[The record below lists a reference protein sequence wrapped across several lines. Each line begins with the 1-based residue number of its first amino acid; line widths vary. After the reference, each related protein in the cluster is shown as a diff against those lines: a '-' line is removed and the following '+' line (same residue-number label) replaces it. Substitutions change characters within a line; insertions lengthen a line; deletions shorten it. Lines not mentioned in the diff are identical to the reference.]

1 MGKLHYFDEH
11 EKACDEIDE
20 EKFKID
26 RTRDITPFMIA
37 YRGDCSFVQKVRNM
51 ENFGISTAI
60 IVDNRPEMVD
70 EILMSDD
77 GTGGGIR
84 IPSMLIG
91 ENDGKKLIEWYKKA
105 SDDERKSL
113 VLMCEFVMPEH
124 QNVNVDFWFTSS
136 SDRAIDF
143 LEDFRKIEKQLGD
156 KMIFKP
162 RYVFWECT
170 NCDEKYLENDC
181 FGGGKYCAVESS
193 NANIKGQ
200 DIVLEDLRQ
209 ICLWNQ
215 FKENNEQLK
224 WWRYI

>member
-1 MGKLHYFDEH
+1 
-11 EKACDEIDE
+11 
-20 EKFKID
+20 
-26 RTRDITPFMIA
+26 MIS

-51 ENFGISTAI
+51 ENFGISVAI

-91 ENDGKKLIEWYKKA
+91 ENDGKKLIEWYKQA
-105 SDDERKSL
+105 SDKERKSM

-143 LEDFRKIEKQLGD
+143 LEDFRKIEK
-156 KMIFKP
+156 
-162 RYVFWECT
+162 
-170 NCDEKYLENDC
+170 
-181 FGGGKYCAVESS
+181 
-193 NANIKGQ
+193 
-200 DIVLEDLRQ
+200 
-209 ICLWNQ
+209 
-215 FKENNEQLK
+215 
-224 WWRYI
+224 